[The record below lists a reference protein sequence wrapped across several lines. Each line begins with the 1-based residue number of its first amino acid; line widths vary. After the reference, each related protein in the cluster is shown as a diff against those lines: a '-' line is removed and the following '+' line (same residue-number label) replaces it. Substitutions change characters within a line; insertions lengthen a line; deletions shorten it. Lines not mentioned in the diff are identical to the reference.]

1 MHIFPWCLH
10 LAPFRQTKDN
20 QARLL
25 LLKRSVKSSYKTS
38 SHCIVD
44 RTQIFVESLNI
55 PPAGSDGLIGEG
67 RYGMCTKVLIHG
79 IIACAKTLRASSC
92 NSIFMIV
99 HEATMLSR
107 IRHPHPHI
115 CFLIGIQTTKD
126 PFQLITSL
134 YSISGVSITVYD
146 TFSFVNAVGIKKCI
160 VESIRPSLSLN
171 VWLVLMKNIAEA
183 LEFIHSKGIVHRDL
197 KSDNVVLTKIGE
209 TMHGILIDFGKSNY
223 LNKISRYRLTL

>member
-1 MHIFPWCLH
+1 MDLCDRQPKFWDKDKPLNCRCTFFLGALH

-44 RTQIFVESLNI
+44 RAPTNQIFVESLNI
-55 PPAGSDGLIGEG
+55 PPAVIQKYSGSNDLIGEG

-92 NSIFMIV
+92 NSISMIA

-107 IRHPHPHI
+107 IRHPHI
-115 CFLIGIQTTKD
+115 CFLIG
-126 PFQLITSL
+126 FQLITSL

-160 VESIRPSLSLN
+160 VESIRPSLSL
-171 VWLVLMKNIAEA
+171 
-183 LEFIHSKGIVHRDL
+183 S
-197 KSDNVVLTKIGE
+197 SDEK
-209 TMHGILIDFGKSNY
+209 Y
-223 LNKISRYRLTL
+223 C